1 MAEKIGTTVEIP
13 KPDEKLL
20 KKVVAENTAILK
32 KTTYRKE
39 APTYANHTA
48 VSSDE
53 RVRELAK

>member
-39 APTYANHTA
+39 PPKFANHTA
-48 VSSDE
+48 VS
-53 RVRELAK
+53 

>member
-32 KTTYRKE
+32 KTTYRKK
-39 APTYANHTA
+39 AP
-48 VSSDE
+48 E
-53 RVRELAK
+53 FGKQREV